1 MTLSPPQLLLSTPWS
16 VWISLSENVYSR
28 KPSESVMYDRDEL
41 DPVMLVTA
49 ALSTIWGSKNDETS
63 KYAHFLIF
71 FAPLPVGASNECLL
85 FR

>member
-1 MTLSPPQLLLSTPWS
+1 
-16 VWISLSENVYSR
+16 
-28 KPSESVMYDRDEL
+28 MYDREEL

-49 ALSTIWGSKNDETS
+49 ALSTIWGSKNETS

-71 FAPLPVGASNECLL
+71 FAPLSVGASNECLL